1 MLSRDRIL
9 DAALK
14 VARAEGLAGLSQRKL
29 ASELGVSAMAMYRH
43 FRDKDALVHALL
55 DHVIDPDALLAHR
68 SDDVEEALIAVF
80 TDLRALF
87 LREPALAPLAGTPA
101 SLGTNG
107 LRFLD
112 GLMSWLLDA
121 AELEPS
127 DATLLVHH
135 ALNYTLGASMIA
147 AGAKS
152 TDALT
157 AARTRFAD
165 LDVTEYP
172 ALVKAAPSLLG
183 FVSDPMFDRGLR
195 TLVHARLSR

>member
-1 MLSRDRIL
+1 MLSRDKIL

-14 VARAEGLAGLSQRKL
+14 VAREEGLGGLSQRKL
-29 ASELGVSAMAMYRH
+29 AKELGVSAMAMYRH

-55 DHVIDPDALLAHR
+55 DHVIAPDVLLAHR
-68 SDDVEEALIAVF
+68 SDDIEESLIAVF

-101 SLGTNG
+101 SLGANG
-107 LRFLD
+107 LRFLN
-112 GLMSWLLDA
+112 GLMGWLMETS
-121 AELEPS
+121 ELQAD

-152 TDALT
+152 TDGLA
-157 AARTRFAD
+157 AARTRFAG
-165 LDVTEYP
+165 LDVGDYP

-183 FVSDPMFDRGLR
+183 FVSDEMFDRGLR
-195 TLVHARLSR
+195 RIIHSLVAR